1 MICKNSLPVYG
12 LSFHF
17 LSDVLWNTNVLI
29 LTLFSLFIFF
39 FCCLCIPELSPST
52 LSLSPYSSSSGF
64 WLGWEAVV
72 LWTGSSSLRVCSFFP
87 WTLSYPCVPLAH
99 LPCTLRL
106 IATSWQQP
114 TRQLPLLQL
123 LPLSVCSTCC
133 CQTHQPSVSPLIQMT
148 SPLPAQVQLV
158 LQGRIRSSSFS
169 SSASTWSSLTSSH
182 VRSNQPRLLVAFSD
196 GWLFVEC
203 PDIFYFVCY
212 LRSVSPWAHSLLSW
226 AHVPICKNGDN
237 HHLMKIWWSMPAQC
251 CLTWAL
257 YNSSHWKWV
266 VSTKGDHV
274 RYLVDLRGSPS
285 LLHRPPVIFWSELGA
300 QWPSPCLLPP
310 ACGGWSFSQQSP
322 RVC

>member
-106 IATSWQQP
+106 ITTSWQQP

-148 SPLPAQVQLV
+148 PPLPAQVQLV

-169 SSASTWSSLTSSH
+169 SSASRPEVPWLHHMYVPTSPGFLLPFQTAGCLWNVLTS
-182 VRSNQPRLLVAFSD
+182 VTL
-196 GWLFVEC
+196 
-203 PDIFYFVCY
+203 
-212 LRSVSPWAHSLLSW
+212 SVTY
-226 AHVPICKNGDN
+226 V
-237 HHLMKIWWSMPAQC
+237 
-251 CLTWAL
+251 
-257 YNSSHWKWV
+257 
-266 VSTKGDHV
+266 
-274 RYLVDLRGSPS
+274 
-285 LLHRPPVIFWSELGA
+285 
-300 QWPSPCLLPP
+300 PCLLGHTLYFPELMSP
-310 ACGGWSFSQQSP
+310 SVKMGITTTSWRSDEACLHSAVSHEHFTIAATGSELWAP
-322 RVC
+322 KEIT